1 MSFREIV
8 EGIHEKDRMVR
19 GGALTGGDGLVV
31 EEWSAPG
38 PDVPDL
44 SALCAEMAQ
53 CFKESA
59 RISRENGL
67 GECSELFLAGDRGQ
81 VYFRRVTD
89 EYFLLL
95 VADPGAIP
103 GKCRFLLRQGSSR
116 AREIL

>member
-1 MSFREIV
+1 MSFREII
-8 EGIHEKDRMVR
+8 EGIHGKDRMVR
-19 GGALTGGDGLVV
+19 GGALTGEDGLAV
-31 EEWSAPG
+31 EEWSAAPG
-38 PDVPDL
+38 LHDL

-53 CFKESA
+53 FFKESA

-67 GECSELFLAGDRGQ
+67 GDCSEVFLAADRGQ
-81 VYFRRVTD
+81 IYFRRVAG

-103 GKCRFLLRQGSSR
+103 GKCRFLLRQGASR

>member
-1 MSFREIV
+1 MSFREII
-8 EGIHEKDRMVR
+8 EGIHEKDRLVR
-19 GGALTGGDGLVV
+19 GGALTGSDGLPV
-31 EEWSAPG
+31 EEWAAGPG
-38 PDVPDL
+38 PHDL

>member
-1 MSFREIV
+1 MSFREII
-8 EGIHEKDRMVR
+8 EGIHEKDRLVR
-19 GGALTGGDGLVV
+19 GGALTGSDGLPV
-31 EEWSAPG
+31 EEWVAGPG
-38 PDVPDL
+38 PHDL

-53 CFKESA
+53 CFKESS

-67 GECSELFLAGDRGQ
+67 GDCSELFLAGDRGQ